1 MSIPPGSDEHNV
13 IEEILNASDHYKVLS
28 VPESVDSAQLRRAYL
43 TKSVK
48 VHPDKCS
55 DPRATEAFQRV
66 AEAWTVLSNEE
77 TRAEYD
83 ARGKQDAA
91 DNNSKPYTPP
101 PPPSFQDALF
111 AFAAATSMMRGGGSA
126 AGSMAQTMFWAEK
139 LVNQRPE
146 ATKTEKTANVAMA
159 LGAGLRAVA
168 VGARFMGL
176 KNASVV
182 ADRTASLAQT
192 AGVGAMVA
200 DAAKDNPAV
209 KQILE
214 KGGERAKEI
223 SGSINRSMKEARAS
237 RLGGTP
243 R

>member
-1 MSIPPGSDEHNV
+1 MNTPPETDEHDV
-13 IEEILNASDHYKVLS
+13 IEEILNASNHYKVLS
-28 VPESVDSAQLRRAYL
+28 VSESVESAELRRAYL

-111 AFAAATSMMRGGGSA
+111 AFAAAASDAMRGGSA

-139 LVNQRPE
+139 LVNRKTGSDQDGKDCKRGDGPRCRPE
-146 ATKTEKTANVAMA
+146 SSSNWC
-159 LGAGLRAVA
+159 
-168 VGARFMGL
+168 
-176 KNASVV
+176 
-182 ADRTASLAQT
+182 
-192 AGVGAMVA
+192 
-200 DAAKDNPAV
+200 
-209 KQILE
+209 QIH
-214 KGGERAKEI
+214 G
-223 SGSINRSMKEARAS
+223 
-237 RLGGTP
+237 P
-243 R
+243 

>member
-1 MSIPPGSDEHNV
+1 MNTPPETDEHDV
-13 IEEILNASDHYKVLS
+13 IEDILNASNHYKVLS
-28 VPESVDSAQLRRAYL
+28 VSESVQGPELRRAYL
-43 TKSVK
+43 TKSVQ

-77 TRAEYD
+77 SRAEYD

-91 DNNSKPYTPP
+91 DNSKPYTPP

-111 AFAAATSMMRGGGSA
+111 AFAAAAAAMRGGSA
-126 AGSMAQTMFWAEK
+126 VGSMAQTMFWAEK
-139 LVNQRPE
+139 LVNERPE
-146 ATKTEKTANVAMA
+146 AAKTEKTANAAMA

-168 VGARFMGL
+168 IGARFMGL

-192 AGVGAMVA
+192 VGVGAMVA
-200 DAAKDNPAV
+200 DSAKDNPAV
-209 KQILE
+209 KQMLE

-223 SGSINRSMKEARAS
+223 SGSINRSMKQARGS
-237 RLGGTP
+237 RLGETP